1 MPEDNPIVQ
10 RRRLRTALRQHRD
23 AAGFTQRDAAI
34 ALDWSLS
41 KLVRI
46 ESGNQSVSVS
56 DLQAALKL
64 YDVTDEDTVAAL
76 KAVARAARGRPW
88 WHAYR
93 DIVSVEFADYL
104 GHETGASSLVD
115 FHPFL
120 MPGLLHTE
128 AYNAALLS
136 FMKMPE
142 RTKRIIELKAK
153 RQELVFGNPDVRLE
167 FILTEEAIGRW
178 IGGRDTMRRQLL
190 HIRELAGRANVSIR
204 IIPLTA
210 GVHPGL
216 GGSFTIVQNE
226 ANEQIVYLE
235 SMNGDQLVIDDP
247 LFLTRYAEYI
257 HDLNGAAL
265 SLEGTDGLLKA
276 QAERLE

>member
-10 RRRLRTALRQHRD
+10 RRRLRTALRQHRE
-23 AAGFTQRDAAI
+23 AADFTQRDAAA

-46 ESGNQSVSVS
+46 ESGNQGISVS
-56 DLQAALKL
+56 DLQVALTL
-64 YDVTDEDTVAAL
+64 YGVTDEGTVAAL
-76 KAVARAARGRPW
+76 RAVARAARSRPW

-104 GHETGASSLVD
+104 GHETGASSLIS
-115 FHPFL
+115 FHLFL

-136 FMKMPE
+136 FMNMPE

-153 RQELVFGNPDVRLE
+153 RRELLFGNPDVKLD

-178 IGGRDTMRRQLL
+178 IGGRDTMRRQLE
-190 HIRELAGRANVSIR
+190 HVRELAGRPNISVR
-204 IIPLTA
+204 IVPLTA

-216 GGSFTIVQNE
+216 GGPFTVVQNE
-226 ANEQIVYLE
+226 VNERVVYLE
-235 SMNGDQLVIDDP
+235 NINGDHLVTDDP
-247 LFLTRYAEYI
+247 VSLARYEGYI
-257 HDLNGAAL
+257 RDLNGAAL
-265 SLEGTDGLLKA
+265 SLESSDALLKA